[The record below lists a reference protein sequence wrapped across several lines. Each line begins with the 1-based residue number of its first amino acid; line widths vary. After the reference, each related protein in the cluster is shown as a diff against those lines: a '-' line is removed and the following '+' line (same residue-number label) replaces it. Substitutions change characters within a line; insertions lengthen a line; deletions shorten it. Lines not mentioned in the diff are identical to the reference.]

1 MVYYKDNFEKKNSG
15 AILMNIESL
24 KYFYNIARTG
34 NISSVARDM
43 HISQS
48 ALSQQI
54 TKLETDLSKTLMVR
68 SNKGVSL
75 TPTGEIVYKFA
86 ESVLKTYDNMLGDI
100 AEYEKENMIIKIAA
114 CHSIA
119 DYGIPCTLMISQ
131 EKFPLHKYELFA
143 GSSENIIEDVANNL
157 FDIGFSY
164 CSAKAKEKHKELIYI
179 KCGTNKIVLVVKK
192 DKATAD
198 EITMEEIVNSCMITF
213 SGESD
218 INNILVKNLNRYGY
232 EQSNIQCNL
241 EVGTIESAKTLV
253 SRGYG
258 IAFLPYISV
267 KEELYKGEF
276 KQIIVPEMEMDLD
289 IMMLFKKN
297 HSKYAEEFVSW
308 FIKDGKNSFC

>member
-1 MVYYKDNFEKKNSG
+1 
-15 AILMNIESL
+15 MNIESL

-54 TKLETDLSKTLMVR
+54 NKLEADLSKTLMIR

-75 TPTGEIVYKFA
+75 TPTGEIVFKFA
-86 ESVLKTYDNMLGDI
+86 ESVLKTYDNMLEDI
-100 AEYEKENMIIKIAA
+100 AEYEKENMIIKLCA

-119 DYGIPCTLMISQ
+119 DYAIPCTLMQSK
-131 EKFPLHKYELFA
+131 EKFPLHKYELFP
-143 GSSENIIEDVANNL
+143 GTSESIIEDVANNL
-157 FDIGFSY
+157 YDIGFSY
-164 CSAKAKEKHKELIYI
+164 SSAKSREKHKELVYVR
-179 KCGTNKIVLVVKK
+179 CGTNKIVLVGKNE
-192 DKATAD
+192 DLLAN
-198 EITMEEIVNSCMITF
+198 EMSIEEILEACMITF
-213 SGESD
+213 TGECD
-218 INNILVKNLNRYGY
+218 IDNILINNLAKHGYAESNL
-232 EQSNIQCNL
+232 QCNL

-267 KEELYKGEF
+267 KEELYKGKF
-276 KQIIVPEMEMDLD
+276 KQIKVPDLDMDLD

-297 HSKYAEEFVSW
+297 HSKYTEEFISW
-308 FIKDGKNSFC
+308 FITHGKNSFC